1 MFAELDS
8 FYVWEMIDRNLR
20 SIQFVYKLDR
30 SELNETLRKLTGG
43 VVGPKTEELVWTISK
58 DDDENLIT
66 LRRTMFSVGEYGA
79 AAAHGGLEE
88 LESPIWK
95 NSSFEDEKY
104 LVLECLGRAPNAELM
119 K

>member
-30 SELNETLRKLTGG
+30 SELNETLRRLTGD

-66 LRRTMFSVGEYGA
+66 LRTTMFSGA
-79 AAAHGGLEE
+79 SLHRLSYEEALYKVHG
-88 LESPIWK
+88 W
-95 NSSFEDEKY
+95 
-104 LVLECLGRAPNAELM
+104 
-119 K
+119 